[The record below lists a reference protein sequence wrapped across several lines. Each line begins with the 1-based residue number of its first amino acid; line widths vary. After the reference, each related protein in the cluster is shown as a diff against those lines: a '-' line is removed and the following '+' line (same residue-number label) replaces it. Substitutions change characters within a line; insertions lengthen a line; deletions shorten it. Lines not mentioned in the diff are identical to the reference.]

1 MSRLGEFEEVCKN
14 LRFAKRKN
22 ISLLHKFVFES
33 EGDRKNRERLREF
46 KGFKY
51 DETSQE
57 YKDKINFVA
66 ANLTDG
72 DLVIICHLLDIRHNV
87 NDLANHIF
95 SKMRRGQLLD
105 ADDEQEEDDDDD
117 DFDANVVADE
127 LNEVHIDDVNN
138 VNDES
143 VSLAGS
149 DERYRTAEIPS
160 VREKENRSKPNT
172 ANSTVMERN
181 IEFAAVGNGNVPR
194 FALNFRDI
202 EDSIRLFSGDDTLSI
217 EVWINDF
224 EDMASIMQW
233 DSLHKFI
240 FAKRSLR
247 GLARMFVLSER
258 GISTWQALKQALLS
272 EFKKTT
278 NSAELHKQMSE
289 RKMKRSESV
298 LEYLLI
304 MKELATRGNIDDE
317 AIMQYVIDGISDRSV
332 NKSILYNARDIKE
345 FKEKLK
351 AYEKMKGKVNY
362 VENDDHSKNTN
373 TKEQWSDAKEK
384 YDDKDNNNNA
394 IKCYNCGGK
403 GHVSENCDHKSKG
416 KRCFNCRSFGHIS
429 KDCQNNN
436 NKAES
441 ESKPNMRK
449 IVDEDSVMYKR
460 VRVQDK
466 NFVAFSDSGSKYN
479 IMNDVSYKSLNSS
492 VLNKVNIYLTGFG
505 SKNKIKPIGS
515 FKEKLFIDGEE
526 YETEFLVV
534 TAEILPKEI
543 VLGEIFAKNAEIII
557 KPDGLTVR
565 KVKSECNNSNN
576 DNNED
581 DGDDE
586 DNNDDDDNDE
596 DDDDNNNDDDE
607 NDENGDDN
615 YSEDDDDNNDDDDE
629 NDDEND
635 DEEDNNDEH
644 EDDEENDDEVD
655 DVENGDKNI
664 DNNDDDNNDDDDN
677 NNEDDDEDNDDEY
690 DENNDDEYDDDEEN
704 DDEVDDVENIDDRA
718 LSAINSLKSLITMKP
733 VLKIFN
739 PKHETELH
747 TDASIDGF
755 VAVLLQKS
763 PDDGSIHPVYY
774 MSKKT
779 SDAERR
785 LTSYELELLA
795 VVVAL

>member
-14 LRFAKRKN
+14 LRIAKRKN

-33 EGDRKNRERLREF
+33 EGDRTNRERLREF
-46 KGFKY
+46 KGFEY

-57 YKDKINFVA
+57 YKEKINFVA

-95 SKMRRGQLLD
+95 SKLRRGQLLD
-105 ADDEQEEDDDDD
+105 ADDEQEEEDDDDD
-117 DFDANVVADE
+117 DFDANDVADE

-160 VREKENRSKPNT
+160 ARERENRSKPNT

-181 IEFAAVGNGNVPR
+181 IEFAAVGNGNVPK

-247 GLARMFVLSER
+247 GLARMFVSSER

-362 VENDDHSKNTN
+362 VKNDDYSKNTN
-373 TKEQWSDAKEK
+373 KKEQWSDAKEK
-384 YDDKDNNNNA
+384 YDDKDNNKNA

-416 KRCFNCRSFGHIS
+416 KRCFSCKSFGHIS

-460 VRVQDK
+460 VKVQDK
-466 NFVAFSDSGSKYN
+466 NFVAFFDSGSKYN

-534 TAEILPKEI
+534 TAEILPNEI
-543 VLGEIFAKNAEIII
+543 VLGETFAKNAEIII

-576 DNNED
+576 NQNQNYDSTNEID
-581 DGDDE
+581 MMMKIEIDSAESNMIDIDE
-586 DNNDDDDNDE
+586 KSSKTSIDYVSKLIKNYKPECTKSTNVEMKIVVNDE
-596 DDDDNNNDDDE
+596 TPI
-607 NDENGDDN
+607 
-615 YSEDDDDNNDDDDE
+615 YSRPRRFPFTERC
-629 NDDEND
+629 
-635 DEEDNNDEH
+635 
-644 EDDEENDDEVD
+644 
-655 DVENGDKNI
+655 I
-664 DNNDDDNNDDDDN
+664 
-677 NNEDDDEDNDDEY
+677 
-690 DENNDDEYDDDEEN
+690 
-704 DDEVDDVENIDDRA
+704 IDDQVEQW
-718 LSAINSLKSLITMKP
+718 LQSGIVEHSDSQYCSP
-733 VLKIFN
+733 VVLVKKRDGTPRLCIDYRRLNKI
-739 PKHETELH
+739 
-747 TDASIDGF
+747 AGSQ
-755 VAVLLQKS
+755 LLQ
-763 PDDGSIHPVYY
+763 HY
-774 MSKKT
+774 
-779 SDAERR
+779 
-785 LTSYELELLA
+785 
-795 VVVAL
+795 